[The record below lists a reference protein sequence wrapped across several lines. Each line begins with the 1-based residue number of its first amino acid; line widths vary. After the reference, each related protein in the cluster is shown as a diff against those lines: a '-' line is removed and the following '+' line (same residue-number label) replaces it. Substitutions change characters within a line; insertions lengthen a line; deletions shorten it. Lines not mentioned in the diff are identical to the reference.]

1 MPGYL
6 TWFTLIV
13 SNVMPVSQLNLFR
26 ILAPRKFPVKVQTVP
41 SALSGI
47 SRQLKNGL
55 NKLSPY
61 TPHPLPRGERIKR
74 FTVGVRFIEPAMAGD
89 FNPLAFSRTSS

>member
-1 MPGYL
+1 
-6 TWFTLIV
+6 
-13 SNVMPVSQLNLFR
+13 
-26 ILAPRKFPVKVQTVP
+26 
-41 SALSGI
+41 
-47 SRQLKNGL
+47 
-55 NKLSPY
+55 LSPY